1 MAAMKILHVVGF
13 KNSGKTTLV
22 SRWVRLLKEQGCTVS
37 VIKQH
42 GHHGKHGKLKMPD
55 ATTDSMKFFQHG
67 ADLSIVSGG
76 GAVQIMLN
84 ETPNFTRMKQ
94 LATNDHTDV
103 LLIEGFKE
111 EPGPKVVLVKEKSDW
126 KELKQLQDIKLV
138 VGSPELNTSYPLIAS
153 REDVEQLDTWLLNW
167 LKGD

>member
-1 MAAMKILHVVGF
+1 
-13 KNSGKTTLV
+13 
-22 SRWVRLLKEQGCTVS
+22 
-37 VIKQH
+37 
-42 GHHGKHGKLKMPD
+42 
-55 ATTDSMKFFQHG
+55 
-67 ADLSIVSGG
+67 
-76 GAVQIMLN
+76 MLN

>member
-55 ATTDSMKFFQHG
+55 ATTDSMKFFSTWCRFIYCIWWWSC
-67 ADLSIVSGG
+67 AD
-76 GAVQIMLN
+76 
-84 ETPNFTRMKQ
+84 
-94 LATNDHTDV
+94 H
-103 LLIEGFKE
+103 
-111 EPGPKVVLVKEKSDW
+111 VK
-126 KELKQLQDIKLV
+126 
-138 VGSPELNTSYPLIAS
+138 
-153 REDVEQLDTWLLNW
+153 
-167 LKGD
+167 